1 MCTGKINEKKTHSAD
16 IGSEV
21 VGLVY
26 LWLIINNAATI
37 EPQAVILARYS
48 EDISSEQQSHMYEKK
63 HWL

>member
-26 LWLIINNAATI
+26 LWLITMR
-37 EPQAVILARYS
+37 PQSNHKL
-48 EDISSEQQSHMYEKK
+48 
-63 HWL
+63 